1 MDECWHWIGQVVS
14 GDGLV
19 PFDISVLVESD
30 TLLAKGE
37 VGEAAAF
44 LTGVFNSLDLLS
56 LMNLLLLQL
65 GVQLVRHYDF
75 LGLDNIDVF
84 GHHSMRR
91 F

>member
-30 TLLAKGE
+30 ALLAKGE

-44 LTGVFNSLDLLS
+44 LAGVFNFLHPFS
-56 LMNLLLLQL
+56 LMNLL
-65 GVQLVRHYDF
+65 F
-75 LGLDNIDVF
+75 L
-84 GHHSMRR
+84 
-91 F
+91 